1 MPACPEA
8 FYSSCTIDVYVLN
21 NYNFNGTEWMRMI
34 WPFFFK
40 PVIFLGIKEKYVQ
53 SQFNSFSLFYHR
65 FTDSLSAKL
74 CIVIRTVY
82 RRNVLKY
89 DDMIFLVILPSPRQC
104 PCYHGRSGVAIRKF
118 RNWCN
123 VTYFFCIS
131 HN

>member
-1 MPACPEA
+1 
-8 FYSSCTIDVYVLN
+8 
-21 NYNFNGTEWMRMI
+21 MRMI

-89 DDMIFLVILPSPRQC
+89 DDMIFLSYCQALGSVHVTTAVAEWPS
-104 PCYHGRSGVAIRKF
+104 GSSEIGVTLHIF
-118 RNWCN
+118 S
-123 VTYFFCIS
+123 V
-131 HN
+131 